1 MSHPIK
7 FKILLFSVLFV
18 ISFSCK
24 DAVDKEVSTSDSEKV
39 ITDNSQKEVDDI
51 PYFPPGDK
59 KVVYS
64 PYPEQNF
71 PNNVFFGDTHLHTSW
86 STDAGMVGNIRG
98 PEDAYQL
105 ARGGVITSSFGLRV
119 KLSRPLDFLVISDHA
134 ENFGLAP
141 AIAES
146 NVDLLV
152 NEWGKEI
159 HDAVKDGRPAD
170 AFDMWIKQVNAKDD
184 KLAGSGMAKTF
195 WERSNAL
202 ADKYN
207 EPGLFTA
214 FIGFE

>member
-1 MSHPIK
+1 MQGSE
-7 FKILLFSVLFV
+7 SV
-18 ISFSCK
+18 
-24 DAVDKEVSTSDSEKV
+24 
-39 ITDNSQKEVDDI
+39 
-51 PYFPPGDK
+51 
-59 KVVYS
+59 
-64 PYPEQNF
+64 
-71 PNNVFFGDTHLHTSW
+71 
-86 STDAGMVGNIRG
+86 
-98 PEDAYQL
+98 
-105 ARGGVITSSFGLRV
+105 
-119 KLSRPLDFLVISDHA
+119 A
-134 ENFGLAP
+134 EP

-214 FIGFE
+214 FIGFEWTSMPNGNNLHRNIIFRDNSEKTSQILPISSYDTSDPEDLWEYLAGYEEKTGGRKPVKWNNVR